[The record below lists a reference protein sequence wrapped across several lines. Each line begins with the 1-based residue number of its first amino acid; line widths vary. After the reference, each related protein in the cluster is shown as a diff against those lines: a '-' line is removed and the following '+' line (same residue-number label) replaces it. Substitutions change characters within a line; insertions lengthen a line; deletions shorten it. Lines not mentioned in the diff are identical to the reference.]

1 MGRTRKTGQDFVGTS
16 TARWQL
22 PAGLIHRVG
31 VSDLAGGTNDTT
43 PVLHA
48 LKPNTWTAYLGIPLR
63 LVTRIMRRS
72 GRRYI

>member
-1 MGRTRKTGQDFVGTS
+1 MVRTQETGQDFVDTS
-16 TARWQL
+16 TVRWQL
-22 PAGLIHRVG
+22 PAGLIHGIGVG
-31 VSDLAGGTNDTT
+31 DLAGGTDDTT